1 MDVLTCTCIKAL
13 IYLFLQGEPELALEI
28 IDLNFASS
36 WKGHF
41 NTSLRMVILCKLNR
55 IEEALMI
62 LEDFLFIH
70 EERVGRPRDS
80 AQVFPDCVS
89 FL

>member
-1 MDVLTCTCIKAL
+1 ML
-13 IYLFLQGEPELALEI
+13 
-28 IDLNFASS
+28 
-36 WKGHF
+36 
-41 NTSLRMVILCKLNR
+41 ILCKLNR

>member
-1 MDVLTCTCIKAL
+1 VVTYAGITVLL
-13 IYLFLQGEPELALEI
+13 IYLQML
-28 IDLNFASS
+28 
-36 WKGHF
+36 
-41 NTSLRMVILCKLNR
+41 ILCKLNR

-70 EERVGRPRDS
+70 EVRVGRPRDS